1 MDEAPIT
8 RSREQITRWIQDGE
22 QILGPLAALLEQ
34 NDRDRARAAETAQE
48 VEKLRREVA
57 ELRRESEQLRTE
69 RDEIAE
75 AFNKLMNDV
84 VTPMNE
90 IATKIKLTPRRSP
103 FERDPRA
110 PAPASPAPSQTPT
123 PSS

>member
-1 MDEAPIT
+1 MDGASIGH
-8 RSREQITRWIQDGE
+8 SKEQITRWIQDGE
-22 QILGPLAALLEQ
+22 RIFGILPELLEQ
-34 NDRDRARAAETAQE
+34 NDRDRARVAETE
-48 VEKLRREVA
+48 EEIEKLRHDVT
-57 ELRRESEQLRTE
+57 ELRRENEQLRTE

-110 PAPASPAPSQTPT
+110 PAPPAPSQAST